1 MEYCIYPFGQLT
13 TVEEFFRVDGA
24 DDMVMT
30 HTRYQSLGVGLP
42 YSPAEGILT
51 NTPDGKFILK
61 MDRPYKTVKLRT
73 AVQAKPRIIH
83 KNKVYDLCDLYGQ
96 GTLVEIKAEKRYQYW
111 LN

>member
-1 MEYCIYPFGQLT
+1 
-13 TVEEFFRVDGA
+13 
-24 DDMVMT
+24 MVMT

-83 KNKVYDLCDLYGQ
+83 K
-96 GTLVEIKAEKRYQYW
+96 IKSMIFAIYMDKEPWSKSRQK
-111 LN
+111 NVINIG

>member
-1 MEYCIYPFGQLT
+1 MG
-13 TVEEFFRVDGA
+13 EEFFRVDGA

-51 NTPDGKFILK
+51 NTPDGKFTLK

-83 KNKVYDLCDLYGQ
+83 KNKVYDFCDLYGQ